1 MGAIRA
7 LGLRGLIC
15 AERTKCAAAHIKPG
29 KLLKNTASGGMGPI
43 ILIRRKQKMQ
53 KMVGGN

>member
-7 LGLRGLIC
+7 HGLRGLIC

-29 KLLKNTASGGMGPI
+29 KLPKNTASGGMGPV
-43 ILIRRKQKMQ
+43 ILIRRKQKM
-53 KMVGGN
+53 VGGN